1 MNLLSARDIVSDI
14 VIREILAAFFANAS
28 AMSSGTPFGAVNLE
42 DPVTVAG
49 GRLRASY
56 QIRVQSTLALH
67 QTDPTA
73 DIAP

>member
-1 MNLLSARDIVSDI
+1 
-14 VIREILAAFFANAS
+14 
-28 AMSSGTPFGAVNLE
+28 MSPGTPLGAINLE

>member
-1 MNLLSARDIVSDI
+1 MNLLSAHDIVSDI
-14 VIREILAAFFANAS
+14 VVREILATFSANAS
-28 AMSSGTPFGAVNLE
+28 TMSPGTPFGAVNLE
-42 DPVTVAG
+42 DPVTITG
-49 GRLRASY
+49 GRLRPGY

>member
-14 VIREILAAFFANAS
+14 VIREILATFFANAP
-28 AMSSGTPFGAVNLE
+28 AMSSGTPLGAVNLE

-49 GRLRASY
+49 GRLRPSY
-56 QIRVQSTLALH
+56 QIRVQSALALH

-73 DIAP
+73 YVAP